1 MPGVR
6 KGFDEMIKV
15 LGYNI
20 YNAMGKK
27 GVPLTELSKR
37 INRDRSGLYKRLQK
51 PEMITVQEVI
61 KIGAALGVDWRE
73 LLEGVE

>member
-1 MPGVR
+1 MN
-6 KGFDEMIKV
+6 KI

-20 YNAMGKK
+20 CNAMRKK
-27 GVPLTELSKR
+27 DVPMTELSRR
-37 INRDRSGLYKRLQK
+37 IKRDRSGLYKRLQK

-61 KIGAALGVDWRE
+61 KIGAALGIDWHE

>member
-1 MPGVR
+1 MNNA
-6 KGFDEMIKV
+6 IS
-15 LGYNI
+15 YNI
-20 YNAMGKK
+20 YRAMHSRKIS
-27 GVPLTELSKR
+27 LTELSKR